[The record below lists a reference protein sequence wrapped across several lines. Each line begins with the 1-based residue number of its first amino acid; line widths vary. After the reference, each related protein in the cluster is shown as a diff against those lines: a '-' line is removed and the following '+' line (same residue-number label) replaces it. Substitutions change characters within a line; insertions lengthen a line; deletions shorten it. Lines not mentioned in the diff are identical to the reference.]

1 MRRNISSRSRWEEAF
16 GYSRAVRVGPWVSVS
31 GTTSTDE
38 EGRVIGPGD
47 AYVQTVHAF
56 RRIEK
61 ALEQAGA
68 NLEHVVRTRMFV
80 TNIKDSERIG
90 KAHAEFF
97 HDVRPA
103 ATMVQVSRL
112 IAPELLIEIEADA
125 YLPEAEP

>member
-1 MRRNISSRSRWEEAF
+1 MGRGLRVLAGRARRA
-16 GYSRAVRVGPWVSVS
+16 WVSVS

-125 YLPEAEP
+125 YLPEAGP

>member
-1 MRRNISSRSRWEEAF
+1 QQLRYALAGPRRPGHR
-16 GYSRAVRVGPWVSVS
+16 PP
-31 GTTSTDE
+31 
-38 EGRVIGPGD
+38 GRVRTNGPR
-47 AYVQTVHAF
+47 V

-68 NLEHVVRTRMFV
+68 NLEPVVRTPMFV
-80 TNIKDSERIG
+80 TNIEDSERIG

-125 YLPEAEP
+125 YLPEAGP